1 METNSQDR
9 VFTLFPQLP
18 LELRLK
24 IWQTMLPGPRTVNIR
39 YQMKYDSFNGKTI
52 SSFTG
57 WTSPD
62 PVPVGL
68 HVCQESREESLKHYQ
83 KSFGSYF
90 HASKIYFDFSRDTLR
105 FGADDGSSKNIYLL
119 DIFLG
124 GGYHGANDVEKV
136 RSMIVSINE
145 DLYARR
151 YFIWNEIRLFTSLEE
166 LKIVVWEDNSTTD
179 EIMRFYR
186 SSLRNVAVAHP
197 KWTVPRIS
205 VMVVETG
212 TTWGHRTLLE
222 LDVAE

>member
-1 METNSQDR
+1 MESNSQATS
-9 VFTLFPQLP
+9 FTLFPRLP

-24 IWQTMLPGPRTVNIR
+24 IWQTMLPGPRTVNIQ
-39 YQMKYDSFNGKTI
+39 YKMKYDEFDGKKV

-57 WTSPD
+57 WTSFD
-62 PVPVGL
+62 PVPVAL
-68 HVCQESREESLKHYQ
+68 HVCQESREESLKRYQ
-83 KSFGSYF
+83 TSFGSYF
-90 HASKIYFDFSRDTLR
+90 HASKIYFDFSKDILR

-136 RSMIVSINE
+136 RSMIVSIND

-166 LKIVVWEDNSTTD
+166 LKIVVWEEDFTTD

-197 KWTVPRIS
+197 EWTVPRIS
-205 VMVVETG
+205 VVSAETG
-212 TTWGHRTLLE
+212 TTWGALE
-222 LDVAE
+222 LNAPQ

>member
-1 METNSQDR
+1 MESNSQATG
-9 VFTLFPQLP
+9 FTLFPQLP

-24 IWQTMLPGPRTVNIR
+24 IWQTMLPGPRTVNIQ
-39 YQMKYDSFNGKTI
+39 YKMKYDEFDGKKV

-62 PVPVGL
+62 PVPVAL
-68 HVCQESREESLKHYQ
+68 HVCRESREESLKRYQ
-83 KSFGSYF
+83 TSFGSYF
-90 HASKIYFDFSRDTLR
+90 HASKIYFDFSKDTLR

-136 RSMIVSINE
+136 RSMVVSIN
-145 DLYARR
+145 DNLYARR

-166 LKIVVWEDNSTTD
+166 LKIVVWEEDFTTG

-197 KWTVPRIS
+197 EWSVPHIS
-205 VMVVETG
+205 VISAETG
-212 TTWGHRTLLE
+212 TTWGALGLE
-222 LDVAE
+222 APR